1 MNVEF
6 EKEYL
11 AELYEK
17 GKTDDKKH
25 RFQPQIVNGYLK
37 CVKALLNASRME
49 DLYQYRSLNY
59 EKLKGDKKG
68 LSSLRINDQYRLE
81 FREITNAGNQ
91 AVIEICSLVD
101 ITNHYKQEEL
111 WVQQQIIYITT
122 EFALLLEAALG
133 INADLLVRM
142 QTDYNIQVA
151 RKNNSLREKLNNIKK
166 IAAVF

>member
-1 MNVEF
+1 MRIVQICVIFVSSKNGYMNVEF

-37 CVKALLNASRME
+37 CVKALLNTSRME

-59 EKLKGDKKG
+59 GKLKGDKKG

-81 FREITNAGNQ
+81 FKEITNAGNQ
-91 AVIEICSLVD
+91 TIIEVCSLID
-101 ITNHYKQEEL
+101 ITNHYK
-111 WVQQQIIYITT
+111 
-122 EFALLLEAALG
+122 
-133 INADLLVRM
+133 
-142 QTDYNIQVA
+142 
-151 RKNNSLREKLNNIKK
+151 
-166 IAAVF
+166 

>member
-25 RFQPQIVNGYLK
+25 RFQPQIVNGYL
-37 CVKALLNASRME
+37 N
-49 DLYQYRSLNY
+49 QYRSLNY

-101 ITNHYKQEEL
+101 ITNHYK
-111 WVQQQIIYITT
+111 
-122 EFALLLEAALG
+122 
-133 INADLLVRM
+133 
-142 QTDYNIQVA
+142 
-151 RKNNSLREKLNNIKK
+151 
-166 IAAVF
+166 